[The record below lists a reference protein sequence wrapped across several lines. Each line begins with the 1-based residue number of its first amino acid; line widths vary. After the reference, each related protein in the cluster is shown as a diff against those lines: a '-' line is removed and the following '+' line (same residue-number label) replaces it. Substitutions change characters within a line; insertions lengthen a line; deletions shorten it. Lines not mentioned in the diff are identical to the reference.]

1 MAKGNIGRAHVPAH
15 IFESMLRSAM
25 NAEGDLSVWK
35 DELLHWDY
43 SATQL
48 DQFESA
54 LKEGGKQKSFAAQSK
69 ETIEFIESKIRNRK
83 D

>member
-1 MAKGNIGRAHVPAH
+1 MAKGITQRAAVPAH

-25 NAEGDLSVWK
+25 NSEGDLSVWK

-43 SATQL
+43 TAAQL

-54 LKEGGKQKSFAAQSK
+54 LKEGAKQKSFATNAK
-69 ETIEFIESKIRNRK
+69 EAIEFIETKIRNRK

>member
-1 MAKGNIGRAHVPAH
+1 MAKGKVNRAHVPAH

-43 SATQL
+43 TSAQL

-54 LKEGGKQKSFAAQSK
+54 LKEGAKQKSFAAHAK
-69 ETIEFIESKIRNRK
+69 EAIEFIESKIRNRK